1 MAAAPSAAH
10 FSRARPLS
18 ASTAVRDS
26 SRFLHVVHNKSCPSS
41 LPYRTWRWLMAAS
54 ANALLHV
61 VSVASDAAAS
71 FGARPASRRPRLA
84 RPTTKEESMQMLSI
98 TDLMRLTRTE
108 LCQLLTQTV
117 NALPE
122 LPEGSPERDTTVM
135 NMSNIRW
142 AMARRGLAP

>member
-1 MAAAPSAAH
+1 
-10 FSRARPLS
+10 
-18 ASTAVRDS
+18 
-26 SRFLHVVHNKSCPSS
+26 
-41 LPYRTWRWLMAAS
+41 
-54 ANALLHV
+54 
-61 VSVASDAAAS
+61 
-71 FGARPASRRPRLA
+71 
-84 RPTTKEESMQMLSI
+84 MQMLSI

-122 LPEGSPERDTTVM
+122 LPEGSPERDTTAM